1 MAGQAAQHQSVQPG
15 HESAMHPE
23 PDFAPFYPGSGR
35 LEGKIVII
43 TGGDS
48 GIGRAVSVLFA
59 REGARIVVVYLDEHD
74 DAERTRRLVEAEGSE
89 ALLIAGD
96 VGDPEFCGAVA
107 ERTIAKFG
115 RIDILINNAA
125 EQHVRE
131 DLAALDA
138 NAMKAVFE
146 TNIYSCFHMVQAVID
161 HLDSGARIINT
172 ASIVAYRG
180 HPQLVDYAMTK
191 GAIVALTRSL
201 AARFA
206 DKGILVNAVA
216 PGPIW
221 TPLIPASFSADKVAK
236 FGTDTPLGRPGQPN
250 EVAPAYLLLA
260 CKDGRYMTGQ
270 TIHVDGGDFP
280 SS

>member
-1 MAGQAAQHQSVQPG
+1 MANQPAQHQTRQPG
-15 HESAMHPE
+15 REDKMHPE
-23 PDFAPFYPGSGR
+23 PEYMPFYPGSGR
-35 LEGKIVII
+35 LEGKVAII

-59 REGARIVVVYLDEHD
+59 REGAKVVIVYLEEHE
-74 DAERTRRLVEAEGSE
+74 DADATRALVEDEGSE

-96 VGDPEFCGAVA
+96 VGDPDFCKDVA
-107 ERTIAKFG
+107 ERTLTAYG
-115 RIDILINNAA
+115 RIDILVNNAA
-125 EQHVRE
+125 EQHVRDDIAE
-131 DLAALDA
+131 LDTE
-138 NAMKAVFE
+138 AMKQVFE
-146 TNIYSCFHMVQAVID
+146 TNIYGYFQMVQAVID
-161 HLDSGARIINT
+161 HFESGARIINT

-221 TPLIPASFSADKVAK
+221 TPLIPASFPPEQVKE
-236 FGTDTPLGRPGQPN
+236 FGASTPLGRAGQPN
-250 EVAPAYLLLA
+250 EVAPAFLLLA
-260 CKDGRYMTGQ
+260 TEDSRFMTGQ
-270 TIHVDGGDFP
+270 TIHVDGGEFP